1 MTKRPIRA
9 VAFDLD
15 GTLYPNRRFYV
26 RLIPFLLKHH
36 RLLAAMGKA
45 RNWMREEGHGSSF
58 FEEQSRIMASILGR
72 DPAQVHEETETL
84 IYRGWEPLFKGLELF
99 PHVRE
104 TLDSLSDAGLPLGLL
119 SDFPP
124 DTKLRY
130 MELDSYF
137 PVVLGSEACG
147 RLKPD
152 PLPFNTLASALGF
165 DPGEI
170 LYVGNSI
177 SYDVKGARG
186 AGMQTALV
194 AGRLSR
200 AFNPRIRRCG
210 ADFIFS
216 DYRQLKKF
224 VVG

>member
-15 GTLYPNRRFYV
+15 GTLYPNRRFYI
-26 RLIPFLLKHH
+26 RLLPFLLRHH

-45 RNWMREEGHGSSF
+45 RNYMRDQGHDSSF
-58 FEEQSRIMASILGR
+58 FEEQSRIMAAILGE
-72 DPAQVHEETETL
+72 DQELVHSKTETL
-84 IYRGWEPLFKGLELF
+84 IYRGWEPLFKGLKLF
-99 PHVRE
+99 PHVTATLSALRE
-104 TLDSLSDAGLPLGLL
+104 AGLPLGLL

-124 DTKLRY
+124 ETKLRY
-130 MELDSYF
+130 LELDGYF
-137 PVVLGSEACG
+137 DTVLGSEACG

-152 PLPFNTLASALGF
+152 PLPFETLARELGCEA
-165 DPGEI
+165 GEI

-177 SYDVKGARG
+177 SYDVEGARA

-194 AGRLSR
+194 SGALVRRLSPRVR
-200 AFNPRIRRCG
+200 ASN

-216 DYRQLKKF
+216 DYRQLRDF
-224 VVG
+224 VLG

>member
-26 RLIPFLLKHH
+26 RLVPFLLKHH

-45 RNWMREEGHGSSF
+45 RDWMREEGHDSSF

-72 DPAQVHEETETL
+72 DPAEVHEQTETL
-84 IYRGWEPLFKGLELF
+84 IYRGWEPLFKGLKLF
-99 PHVRE
+99 AHVRE
-104 TLDSLSDAGLPLGLL
+104 TLDAFSAAGLPLGLL

-124 DTKLRY
+124 ETKLRY
-130 MELDSYF
+130 LALDSLF
-137 PVVLGSEACG
+137 DVVLGSEACG

-152 PLPFNTLASALGF
+152 PLPFNALAGALGVES
-165 DPGEI
+165 GEI

-177 SYDVKGARG
+177 SYDIHGARG

-194 AGRLSR
+194 TGALSR
-200 AFNPRIRRCG
+200 LLSPRVRRCE
-210 ADFIFS
+210 ADFVFS

-224 VVG
+224 VIG